1 MLYHLLANTVLLLHA
16 LFIVFVVLGGLL
28 VLRNPRIAWL
38 HVPVAI
44 YGVLVEW
51 IGWICPLTPLEN
63 HFRSLAGEQ
72 GYSSGFIQHH
82 LLPLI
87 YPVNYTPRLQLV
99 LGAIVLL
106 TNIAIYGFIAWR
118 IARARHARFE

>member
-1 MLYHLLANTVLLLHA
+1 MLNHLLANTVLVLHA

-28 VLRNPRIAWL
+28 VLWKPRIAWL

-63 HFRSLAGEQ
+63 HFRVLAGEQ
-72 GYSSGFIQHH
+72 GYSGGFIQHH

-87 YPVNYTPRLQLV
+87 YPANYTPELQLI
-99 LGAIVLL
+99 LGAIVLIA
-106 TNIAIYGFIAWR
+106 NIAIYALVCWR
-118 IARARHARFE
+118 LVRSGRAQFD

>member
-1 MLYHLLANTVLLLHA
+1 MIYHWLANMVLVVHG

-28 VLRNPRIAWL
+28 VFRIRWIAWIHL
-38 HVPVAI
+38 PVAL

-63 HFRSLAGEQ
+63 HFRRLAGSE
-72 GYSSGFIQHH
+72 GYSGGFIQHY

-87 YPVNYTPRLQLV
+87 YPANYTPTLQLI
-99 LGAIVLL
+99 LGAIVLAVNM
-106 TNIAIYGFIAWR
+106 TIYAMLA
-118 IARARHARFE
+118 ARYRKGAGA

>member
-1 MLYHLLANTVLLLHA
+1 MIYHALANAVLLLHG

-28 VLRNPRIAWL
+28 VFWKRWIAWIHL
-38 HVPVAI
+38 PVAL

-63 HFRSLAGEQ
+63 HFRRLAGAE
-72 GYSSGFIQHH
+72 GYSGGFIQHY

-87 YPVNYTPRLQLV
+87 YPANYTLTLQLI
-99 LGAIVLL
+99 LGAIVLAV
-106 TNIAIYGFIAWR
+106 NVAIYAILIVR
-118 IARARHARFE
+118 HRRRATA

>member
-1 MLYHLLANTVLLLHA
+1 MIYHWLANTVLVIHG

-28 VLRNPRIAWL
+28 VFWKRWIACVHL
-38 HVPVAI
+38 PVAL

-63 HFRSLAGEQ
+63 HFRHLAGAE
-72 GYSSGFIQHH
+72 GYSGGFIQHY

-87 YPVNYTPRLQLV
+87 YPANYTPTLQLI
-99 LGAIVLL
+99 LGTLVLL
-106 TNIAIYGFIAWR
+106 TNVIIYASLLFI
-118 IARARHARFE
+118 IKRHQSR

>member
-1 MLYHLLANTVLLLHA
+1 MIYHWLANTVLVIHG

-28 VLRNPRIAWL
+28 VFWKRWIAWIHL
-38 HVPVAI
+38 PVAL

-63 HFRSLAGEQ
+63 HFRHLAGAE
-72 GYSSGFIQHH
+72 GYSGGFIQHY

-87 YPVNYTPRLQLV
+87 YPANYTPTLQLT
-99 LGAIVLL
+99 LGALVLL
-106 TNIAIYGFIAWR
+106 ANVVIYASLLFIR
-118 IARARHARFE
+118 KRQVR

>member
-1 MLYHLLANTVLLLHA
+1 MIYHLLANTVLVIHG

-28 VLRNPRIAWL
+28 VFWKRWIAWIHL
-38 HVPVAI
+38 PVAL

-63 HFRSLAGEQ
+63 HFRHLAGAE
-72 GYSSGFIQHH
+72 GYSGGFIQHY

-87 YPVNYTPRLQLV
+87 YPVNYTPTLQLI
-99 LGAIVLL
+99 LGAAVLL
-106 TNIAIYGFIAWR
+106 INLCIYSLLVWR
-118 IARARHARFE
+118 IRGTSES